1 MTTTRIET
9 IVLLLTGLFF
19 LAPGIWA
26 FAAPGSFYHQ
36 LAPFPPYNRHLI
48 HDIGAFQIGIGA
60 ALILALKWNDA
71 RFVVLAGAAAGAI
84 VHFVSHII
92 DHDRGGNDGDAVV
105 FGVVAAV
112 LIATAVL
119 RWRGLGHNA
128 R

>member
-1 MTTTRIET
+1 MTTARIET
-9 IVLLLTGLFF
+9 IVLLLAGLFF

-26 FAAPGSFYHQ
+26 FAAPGSFYDQ
-36 LAPFPPYNRHLI
+36 LAPFHPYNRHLI

-60 ALILALKWNDA
+60 ALLLALKWNDA
-71 RFVVLAGAAAGAI
+71 RFVALAGAAAGAT

-92 DHDRGGNDGDAVV
+92 DHSDGGKDSDVFV

-112 LIATAVL
+112 LIATAAL
-119 RWRGLGHNA
+119 RWRGLRSTA